1 MGNIRTREVEGGGLE
16 VQGYPRL
23 HSEFEATL
31 GNITPCLH
39 IYISVLP
46 SRESQNEAKLLSK
59 LFSYLLNIKL
69 ISAKKWVLVKLSHF
83 WCSIIKDL

>member
-1 MGNIRTREVEGGGLE
+1 MGNIRTREVEEGGLE

-39 IYISVLP
+39 IYIS
-46 SRESQNEAKLLSK
+46 SS
-59 LFSYLLNIKL
+59 
-69 ISAKKWVLVKLSHF
+69 VKRKSE
-83 WCSIIKDL
+83 